1 MQPSP
6 SLRLKKQHSAPAGG
20 KKGKLTVL
28 GLLKQALLHTLRMIS
43 GVFTA
48 TQTTVEDL
56 LCAGI
61 WAEVG
66 S

>member
-1 MQPSP
+1 MPPSP
-6 SLRLKKQHSAPAGG
+6 SLHLKKQHSVPAGG
-20 KKGKLTVL
+20 EEGKLTVL
-28 GLLKQALLHTLRMIS
+28 GLLKQALLHALRMIS
-43 GVFTA
+43 GIFMA
-48 TQTTVEDL
+48 TQTTVETL